1 MGWGTG
7 NIVGG
12 SGGLNF
18 KIVGGTSEPSATH
31 ENTIWVNTSV
41 AITGY
46 VFSAEAPASPTA
58 GMVWIATGATSP
70 VAFNALKKNGIFVY
84 PNAVK
89 QYVNGVWKN
98 VAAHC
103 YTGEKWVQFSAPTL
117 VIYESGTQYYPM
129 TIDGYTKSGT
139 APYNKAYSDHATR
152 GSVTFNDSNIYL
164 TVSEVQGGSGGIRY
178 VGTQNSLNLSGY
190 STLHIK
196 MSSHTHGS
204 QAYLYFAATP
214 TKACP
219 GTNSG
224 GAYKSIASGTTSASI
239 DVSSLDNAYV
249 VVTGTAWDSTKAA
262 VKAYITKIWAE

>member
-1 MGWGTG
+1 MIFNMTGGGT
-7 NIVGG
+7 
-12 SGGLNF
+12 SLNYVV
-18 KIVGGTSEPSATH
+18 VGGTSAPASPK

-46 VFSAEAPASPTA
+46 VFSAEAPSSPTA
-58 GMVWIATGATSP
+58 GMVWIATGATSS

-89 QYVNGVWKN
+89 QYVNGAWKN

-103 YTGEKWVQFSAPTL
+103 YTGGKWVQFSATTL

-139 APYNKAYSDHATR
+139 APYNKAYSDHVTR

-190 STLHIK
+190 STLHIE

-214 TKACP
+214 TKVCP

-224 GAYKSIASGTTSASI
+224 GAYKSIASDTTSASI
-239 DVSSLDNAYV
+239 DISSLDSSYI
-249 VVTGTAWDSTKAA
+249 VVTGTAWDSTQAA